1 MSGWQLFDLWDLW
14 DMFNYPSG
22 SVDLPAL
29 PERNKLTY
37 GSEELTYAGQN
48 LTYGRE

>member
-1 MSGWQLFDLWDLW
+1 MSRILFDLWDLW
-14 DMFNYPSG
+14 DIFRYPSG
-22 SVDLPAL
+22 AVPLPPL

-37 GSEELTYAGQN
+37 ASEELTYAGEE